1 MIGIEPKYLDF
12 TSPELASFKATE
24 EMVRHGVAASRQEI
38 ADAGYIAE
46 SIWIDLG
53 ETAVEVVAAELNRV
67 AYDYVLIG
75 AGIRVPPSNFL
86 LFEKLINVIHQNTSP
101 GSKIVFNTNPKD
113 SLAAVKRYE

>member
-86 LFEKLINVIHQNTSP
+86 LFDQHLSEFFWINHFLWSFQLLLLLN
-101 GSKIVFNTNPKD
+101 F
-113 SLAAVKRYE
+113 A